1 MRMTTKRVAM
11 NENAKKAQAV
21 INDLAKY
28 KVGQVVYVSAG
39 TSGSWPSV
47 RTERIAK
54 VGIDVTRM
62 EFVYLTRWGAT
73 IDYEDRIA
81 ATLDEL
87 KAKNIAMLEESA
99 DAWKAMRGVSDSEQK
114 RRAATSRRRIK
125 AWRAVTEDDVE
136 HTRN

>member
-1 MRMTTKRVAM
+1 MTAM
-11 NENAKKAQAV
+11 NENAKKAQAA

-28 KVGQVVYVSAG
+28 KVGQVVYAVAG
-39 TSGSWPSV
+39 TSGGKPLV

-54 VGIDVTRM
+54 VGIDPTRM

-87 KAKNIAMLEESA
+87 KAKNIALLEESA
-99 DAWKAMRGVSDSEQK
+99 DAWQTMKGTSESEQK
-114 RRAATSRRRIK
+114 RRVANLRRCIK
-125 AWRAVTEDDVE
+125 AWQAVTEGDVE